1 MPCASNQCISDSQL
15 GPSASR
21 TVARPFI
28 FRQRGTAVNA
38 VQITSD
44 VHTPARCDALN
55 ISHLAKDL
63 KCCRQPSPLAVTDL
77 CRACSALAS
86 SEFKRGR
93 LLFEHCTPAGS
104 DQPPNGPLHGLVG
117 RLPIQW
123 RCVGADRHC
132 SASSSHNPGYC
143 VTKSLFKPSTLDSPS

>member
-1 MPCASNQCISDSQL
+1 MPCASNQCVSASQI

-28 FRQRGTAVNA
+28 FRQRGAAVYA

-55 ISHLAKDL
+55 SSHLAKDL

-77 CRACSALAS
+77 CRACSALAF
-86 SEFKRGR
+86 SEVKKGR
-93 LLFEHCTPAGS
+93 LLFGHCIPAGS
-104 DQPPNGPLHGLVG
+104 DPLPNGPLHGLVG
-117 RLPIQW
+117 WLSIEW
-123 RCVGADRHC
+123 RCVEDSHW

-143 VTKSLFKPSTLDSPS
+143 ITKPMSDTCKGAA

>member
-1 MPCASNQCISDSQL
+1 MPCASNQCISASQL

-104 DQPPNGPLHGLVG
+104 DQPRERSAAWVG
-117 RLPIQW
+117 WAAAHPMEVRRGRSSLQRLQLPQPRIL
-123 RCVGADRHC
+123 RHEAD
-132 SASSSHNPGYC
+132 
-143 VTKSLFKPSTLDSPS
+143 V